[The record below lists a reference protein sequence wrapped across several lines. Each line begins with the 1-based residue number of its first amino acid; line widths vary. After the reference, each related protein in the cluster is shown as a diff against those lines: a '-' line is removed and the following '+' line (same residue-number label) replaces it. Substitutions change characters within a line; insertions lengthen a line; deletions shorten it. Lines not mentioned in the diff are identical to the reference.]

1 MRLNLKAI
9 LHPAIGEFAHNNIFI
24 MLMNDVF
31 HVANNYFL
39 HKSNSK
45 KSQKAKH
52 NEGEIKVK
60 QE

>member
-1 MRLNLKAI
+1 M
-9 LHPAIGEFAHNNIFI
+9 LHPAIGEFAHHNIFI

-31 HVANNYFL
+31 YVANNYLL

-52 NEGEIKVK
+52 KEGEIKVK